1 MWARKIAELGNHTM
15 APNHGLDGVSDYP
28 TPSAHVVLSD
38 VMSARRD
45 EHSLPSAR
53 MTIPAHHGARSLPHR

>member
-28 TPSAHVVLSD
+28 TLIASLISLDGVSD
-38 VMSARRD
+38 YPPPLHTSC
-45 EHSLPSAR
+45 
-53 MTIPAHHGARSLPHR
+53 